1 MTTKRMSL
9 PLPGLLVL
17 LLGAGFAVH
26 LQGRTPT
33 RELQTSAAPSPMPS
47 STTREI
53 DSIDPSGCGR
63 CHSWEVSGYEG
74 SAMSHSMRRGG
85 NEPSGKVEVPGTTII
100 VSSSSAGTWHRLE
113 SNGET
118 NEYHVDYVVG
128 SGRHASG
135 YLIAIG
141 NHLFQSPIAFYQSRR
156 RYDLAPGYEGR
167 PDPDFTR
174 AVTPACL
181 FCHSGGSEPVAGTEN
196 EYRSPPFSHLAIG
209 CSRCHGETEA
219 HLVDPKPKTI
229 VNPAKLQGAARDSI
243 CEQCHLMGVA
253 RVLNPGKQ
261 FSDFR
266 PGTPLEDTFTIY
278 RNDLPPGTASG
289 FRVISHVEQLALS
302 MCSRNSSGRL
312 WCGTCHDPHNDPV
325 QPLQFYRSR
334 CLSCHTAAFP
344 KPHPSNNSNCIGC
357 HMPKREAK
365 DGGHTAFTDHRI
377 QRQPEPERPLSQDIG
392 ISAWR
397 EPDSNL
403 QKRNLGIGYIQ
414 VGMERRSATFIIRGY
429 RMLTEVQGTFSADGD
444 LYSWM
449 GTALMLGKQ
458 YPEAQRAYAR
468 AFALDPASATKET
481 DLGQAY
487 SSAGEWNAATQYL
500 EDALA
505 KDNLNLS
512 AATLLMNIY
521 KRQGNAAKAMD
532 LSERVHTAMK

>member
-1 MTTKRMSL
+1 M
-9 PLPGLLVL
+9 
-17 LLGAGFAVH
+17 
-26 LQGRTPT
+26 
-33 RELQTSAAPSPMPS
+33 
-47 STTREI
+47 
-53 DSIDPSGCGR
+53 
-63 CHSWEVSGYEG
+63 
-74 SAMSHSMRRGG
+74 
-85 NEPSGKVEVPGTTII
+85 
-100 VSSSSAGTWHRLE
+100 
-113 SNGET
+113 
-118 NEYHVDYVVG
+118 
-128 SGRHASG
+128 
-135 YLIAIG
+135 
-141 NHLFQSPIAFYQSRR
+141 
-156 RYDLAPGYEGR
+156 
-167 PDPDFTR
+167 
-174 AVTPACL
+174 
-181 FCHSGGSEPVAGTEN
+181 AGTEN